1 MNFLRSFALVAAI
14 GVRADDVCQRRRLGG
29 SDRMISSVVVLNNI
43 DSDLFNI
50 DKLAHVRNAASFS
63 PANPSPRNRR
73 RETVAANPSPRDRRR
88 PP

>member
-14 GVRADDVCQRRRLGG
+14 GVRADDVCQRRRLGS

-63 PANPSPRNRR
+63 PANPSPRTRR
-73 RETVAANPSPRDRRR
+73 RETVA